1 MDGVNSEFMETSCIV
16 RVNYRVKRDRKEGY
30 PVVDRAG
37 TIDARDV

>member
-1 MDGVNSEFMETSCIV
+1 MDGVGIRIYGNVLYRSSELS
-16 RVNYRVKRDRKEGY
+16 DRKEGY